1 MSTSLLYHAFGLRGY
16 RYLATRYQEGEIV
29 LKIEAPRRS
38 LRCPACDSAH
48 VHIDEWCARRW
59 RTLPIGSKTVWIEMA
74 VPKVEC
80 QRCGA
85 KRRVR
90 LGFAEPMRQ
99 HTKSFER
106 YVMELLQFMTPQ
118 DVSFHLGISWDVAND
133 IQKRRLGKRFGR
145 PKLKRVRNIAIDEI
159 HLGQRHRFLTLVL
172 DLDSGAVLFVGH
184 GKGQEALNPFW
195 KWLKSSKAKIRA
207 VATDMSPAYIAA
219 VQKHLPQARLVFDRF
234 HVVKLLNEKLT
245 ELRRQLY
252 REAQGP
258 LGKNVLKGIRWLLLM
273 NPENLDETRSEQHR
287 LQEALDLNRPLAIA
301 YYLKEDLR
309 QLWSQGT
316 KRRARR
322 FLDSWVR
329 RAEASGI
336 RMLQRFARTL
346 TIHRRGILAWYDVP
360 ISTGPL
366 EGTNNKIRTLQR
378 QAYGFRDREYFI
390 LKIYALHT
398 TRYVLIG

>member
-1 MSTSLLYHAFGLRGY
+1 MSTSLLYHGFGIRGY
-16 RYLATRYQEGEIV
+16 RYVGTDYRDGEIIV
-29 LKIEAPRRS
+29 RIEAPRES
-38 LRCPACDSAH
+38 LRCAACGSLH
-48 VHIDEWCARRW
+48 VHVIERFRRRW
-59 RTLPIGSKTVWIEMA
+59 RTLPIGAKAVWIDMQ

-80 QRCGA
+80 QKCGA
-85 KRRVR
+85 RRR
-90 LGFAEPMRQ
+90 IALKFADPKRQ
-99 HTKSFER
+99 HTRSFER
-106 YVMELLQFMTPQ
+106 YVCELLQFMTPQ
-118 DVSFHLGISWDVAND
+118 DVSWHLGISWDVAND

-184 GKGQEALNPFW
+184 GKGQEALKPFW
-195 KWLKSSKAKIRA
+195 KRLKSSKAKIRA

-234 HVVKLLNEKLT
+234 HVVKLMNEKLT

-309 QLWSQGT
+309 QFWEQKSYQ
-316 KRRARR
+316 AASR
-322 FLDSWVR
+322 FLTDWCA

-336 RMLQRFARTL
+336 RLLQTFANTL
-346 TIHRRGILAWYDVP
+346 RAHRSGLLAWYAAP

-366 EGTNNKIRTLQR
+366 EGVNNKIKLMQR
-378 QAYGFRDREYFI
+378 RAYGYRDLELFKLRI
-390 LKIYALHT
+390 LSLHT
-398 TRYVLIG
+398 TRFELVG